1 MKPITRIQL
10 MLMMF
15 LLYFMWGAWYG
26 QMSKYMLSSAFN
38 GGKGATGAQVGNA
51 YLAFSIATI
60 AAPFFVGMI
69 ADRFFAA
76 QKVMAILN
84 ILGAIVMY
92 FVTQITEGGTFFWYI
107 LAYMLCFAP
116 SIALSNSIAMNQM
129 SNPEKQF
136 PAIRVLGTIAWI
148 VVTNI
153 VGFYN
158 FGGDVRIFQLAMVT
172 SIIFGIYSFFLP
184 ETPPRAKG
192 ERVSFA
198 KIIGADAFVLLKDRS
213 FLIFFISSILICI
226 PLSFYYALANPSLT
240 DSYMTNVENKMSL
253 GQVSEVF
260 FMLLLPLAYAKFGV
274 KKMLLIGLIAWLIRF
289 VCFGFGDA
297 RTTEWILYIGI
308 LLHGICYDFFFVT
321 GQIYTDQKAGEKIK
335 SSAQGLIVLATYGV
349 GMGIGSLL
357 SGWVLDWY
365 KTIDAVTQKAV
376 YNWTSVW
383 MVPAGIAAVVLV
395 LFLLFFSEKKV
406 APVTA

>member
-213 FLIFFISSILICI
+213 FLIFFVSSILICI

>member
-192 ERVSFA
+192 EKVSFA

-213 FLIFFISSILICI
+213 FLIFFVSSILICI

>member
-1 MKPITRIQL
+1 

-213 FLIFFISSILICI
+213 FLIFFVSSILICI

>member
-1 MKPITRIQL
+1 
-10 MLMMF
+10 
-15 LLYFMWGAWYG
+15 
-26 QMSKYMLSSAFN
+26 
-38 GGKGATGAQVGNA
+38 
-51 YLAFSIATI
+51 
-60 AAPFFVGMI
+60 
-69 ADRFFAA
+69 
-76 QKVMAILN
+76 
-84 ILGAIVMY
+84 
-92 FVTQITEGGTFFWYI
+92 
-107 LAYMLCFAP
+107 
-116 SIALSNSIAMNQM
+116 
-129 SNPEKQF
+129 
-136 PAIRVLGTIAWI
+136 
-148 VVTNI
+148 
-153 VGFYN
+153 
-158 FGGDVRIFQLAMVT
+158 
-172 SIIFGIYSFFLP
+172 
-184 ETPPRAKG
+184 
-192 ERVSFA
+192 
-198 KIIGADAFVLLKDRS
+198 
-213 FLIFFISSILICI
+213 
-226 PLSFYYALANPSLT
+226 
-240 DSYMTNVENKMSL
+240 MTNVENKMSL